1 VQNRPTFPTQPAW
14 LQRLHP
20 FHPRLLHTLRAGYGR
35 ERFLADLGAG
45 ATVGIVALPL
55 AMAFAIASGVKPEQG
70 LYTAIIAGFLIS
82 ALGGSQVQIGGPAGA
97 FIVIIYGIIERYGL
111 PNLLIATMLAG
122 VLLFAMGLL
131 KLGGMV
137 RYIPVSIVIGFTNG
151 IAVLIALSQLRD
163 LFGLQIDKM
172 PADFFA
178 QIHALWQHRASVN
191 PWAFALGM
199 ACLSGL
205 FVWLRLFKPGT
216 ILPAEL
222 VAGRSARVISRVP
235 GPIVALVTL
244 TLVSTLFS
252 LPVETIGSRFGGIPQ
267 ALPAFD
273 LPEFTWATAK
283 QLLMPTLTIA
293 LLGAIESLLC
303 ARVADNMGD
312 FARHDPNQ
320 ELMAQGVANFVSP
333 LFGGIPATGTIARTV
348 TNVRAGAVSP
358 VAGMVHALALLAIML
373 VAAPLAMNVPL
384 AVLAGILLFVAWN
397 MGEWHEFARLR
408 HFKLPYRAVLLG
420 TFFLTV
426 VFDLTIAVEVGLL
439 LACGFFIWRM
449 GQLFQVERVSADN
462 APPPSA
468 TIAAAAGEF
477 QDTLPIAQP
486 GVEVFSLYGT
496 LFFGAVGKV
505 ESLPERLHA
514 GTCVVVLEM
523 HRLISVDTSGVD
535 ALVQLHRQLQR
546 HGVRLIVAALNEQPR
561 SLLTRSGFD
570 TLLGEHGIAPTLA
583 AALEAAHLYADPL
596 SGRPAGSTPAG

>member
-1 VQNRPTFPTQPAW
+1 METLRVQNWSTFLSKPAW
-14 LQRLHP
+14 LQRLQP
-20 FHPRLLHTLRAGYGR
+20 FHPRLLDTLRSGYGR

-82 ALGGSQVQIGGPAGA
+82 ALGGSAVQIGGPAGA

-151 IAVLIALSQLRD
+151 IAVLIGLSQLRD
-163 LFGLQIDKM
+163 LFGLDIAKM

-178 QIHALWQHRASVN
+178 QIRTLWAHADSFN

-199 ACLSGL
+199 ACLVGL
-205 FVWLRLFKPGT
+205 FAWTKLFKPGT
-216 ILPAEL
+216 ILPTQL
-222 VAGRSARVISRVP
+222 VEGRSARVISRVP
-235 GPIVALVTL
+235 GPIVALISL
-244 TLVSTLFS
+244 TLVSTMFN

-303 ARVADNMGD
+303 ARVADNMID
-312 FARHDPNQ
+312 APRHDPNQ
-320 ELMAQGVANFVSP
+320 ELMAQGVANFVVP
-333 LFGGIPATGTIARTV
+333 FFGGIPATGTIARTV
-348 TNVRAGAVSP
+348 TNVRAGGVSP

-408 HFKLPYRAVLLG
+408 HFKLPYRSVLLG

-426 VFDLTIAVEVGLL
+426 IFDLTIAVEVGLL

-449 GQLFQVERVSADN
+449 SQLFRVERVSADT
-462 APPPSA
+462 AP
-468 TIAAAAGEF
+468 TGDF
-477 QDTLPIAQP
+477 QDTLPTPQP
-486 GVEVFSLYGT
+486 GVEVFSFYGT

-505 ESLPERLHA
+505 ESLPERLRA
-514 GTCVVVLEM
+514 GTSVVVLEM